1 MCICSA
7 PAHLSNTLIYVG
19 EAARGNQSVHVLAY
33 QNTADNESSGP
44 NAMIL
49 PFPAAEA
56 MGPENI
62 LDTRP
67 YKSFLKDITNA
78 TKQQTRSLDM
88 LNSKGASPAGAQVF
102 DVGSYTVVLAE
113 KASHIHGALELVP
126 ENKRPTISTRF
137 LVGFGK
143 LYPNQP
149 IAVCCWDGNIKA
161 EPLLWWYVPTN
172 KDTLFIPTMDAH
184 DGNAPDVNARV
195 ATDHIISVGSTS
207 PTRVGHHFRVDYNDF
222 LPMEAA
228 QLLPAYVY
236 GTKVNGLI
244 KNGDMFVN
252 ANGLGKNKE
261 FREIP
266 NLYRESLSSQS
277 HWEMMGWS

>member
-19 EAARGNQSVHVLAY
+19 EATRRGQLVHVLAY
-33 QNTADNESSGP
+33 QNTADNDSTGP

-62 LDTRP
+62 LDTRS
-67 YKSFLKDITNA
+67 YSSFLKDITDA
-78 TKQQTRSLDM
+78 SKQRTRSLGM
-88 LNSKGASPAGAQVF
+88 SKHAKGAPAGAQVF

-113 KASHIHGALELVP
+113 KASQIHGALELVP
-126 ENKRPTISTRF
+126 ENKRPIISTKF
-137 LVGFGK
+137 LIGFGN

-149 IAVCCWDGNIKA
+149 IAVCCWDGHLAA

-172 KDTLFIPTMDAH
+172 KDVLFVPTMDAH
-184 DGNAPDVNARV
+184 DGNSPDVNAKV

-207 PTRVGHHFRVDYNDF
+207 FDRVGRHFRVNYNNF

-228 QLLPAYVY
+228 ELLPAHVY
-236 GTKVNGLI
+236 GAQIRSLV
-244 KNGDMFVN
+244 KNGDMFVD
-252 ANGLGKNKE
+252 ANNLGKE
-261 FREIP
+261 REYKAIP
-266 NLYRESLSSQS
+266 SLYRGSLSSPD